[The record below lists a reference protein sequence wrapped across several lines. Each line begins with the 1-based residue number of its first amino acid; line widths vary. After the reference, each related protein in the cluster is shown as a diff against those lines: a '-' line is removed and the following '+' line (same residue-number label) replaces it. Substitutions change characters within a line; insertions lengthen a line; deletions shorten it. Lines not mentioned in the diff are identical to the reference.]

1 MFFCFFFEMVVKI
14 IGLGPKEYVR
24 DKFNI
29 FDGFIVIV
37 STVEYIIDLTSVNS
51 STRPR

>member
-1 MFFCFFFEMVVKI
+1 MVVKI

-37 STVEYIIDLTSVNS
+37 STIEFVIDLTN
-51 STRPR
+51 TDQGKRCQQTHR